1 MILKI
6 FVIIEK
12 MIKKKRRRRRRRKI
26 GVDSGCNKLCKL

>member
-12 MIKKKRRRRRRRKI
+12 MIKKKRRRRRRKI